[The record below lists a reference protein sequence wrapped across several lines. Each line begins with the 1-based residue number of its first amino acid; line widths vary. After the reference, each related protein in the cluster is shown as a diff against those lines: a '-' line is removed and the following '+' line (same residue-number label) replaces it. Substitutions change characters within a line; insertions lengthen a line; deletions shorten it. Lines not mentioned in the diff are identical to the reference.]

1 MSIGQAS
8 IMKRIEVL
16 SAAEYRQALT
26 YYNVNSSNDK
36 GGNVN
41 ALDAILRNATVQNY
55 NVAVSGGNESAK
67 YRLFWVPSTRKV
79 LFANQESRNTPPT

>member
-26 YYNVNSSNDK
+26 YYGVNSSNDK

-41 ALDAILRNATVQNY
+41 ALDAILRNATVQN
-55 NVAVSGGNESAK
+55 S
-67 YRLFWVPSTRKV
+67 RK
-79 LFANQESRNTPPT
+79 RW